1 MNIVAFHATTGFSA
15 MDNAAR
21 QTMMEV
27 LADVLSRLVE
37 ANDQRQHRPAVTK
50 FHALRPPSI
59 SILDYLTRILRYANC
74 SGECF
79 VLALVY
85 IDRLIR
91 HQNFVICGL
100 NIHRV
105 IVTSITLAAKFFD
118 DAFYNNV
125 YYAKIGGVP
134 VRELNSLELEF
145 LFLINFTLHVS
156 PLDYYRY
163 QTELC
168 EHARRSGK
176 YAETSLPHCDVPEEE
191 LMISE
196 TDEELLSD
204 TDARHLPTPYDADDG
219 PHPEP
224 RLPNADATGGGG
236 GGGGGGEKTS
246 HEPLPRHVAAGS
258 GDAGAFQHFVQADAG
273 ADMKTAPEAR

>member
-1 MNIVAFHATTGFSA
+1 
-15 MDNAAR
+15 
-21 QTMMEV
+21 MMEV

-37 ANDQRQHRPAVTK
+37 ANDSQEQRPAITK

-163 QTELC
+163 QKELC
-168 EHARRSGK
+168 EHARRTGK
-176 YAETSLPHCDVPEEE
+176 YSEEVLPHCDVPEEE

-196 TDEELLSD
+196 TDEELMSD
-204 TDARHLPTPYDADDG
+204 SEA
-219 PHPEP
+219 PH
-224 RLPNADATGGGG
+224 LPNAAEGGDDVYADDPYSLPEGHGGGSAGSGGTGHRDSSSEVPIEQGHGGGG
-236 GGGGGGEKTS
+236 GGGGGGTAFHSHDDADSYYHAAPHHDTKTQ
-246 HEPLPRHVAAGS
+246 HRVPVA
-258 GDAGAFQHFVQADAG
+258 
-273 ADMKTAPEAR
+273 R